1 MMEEAREIEQNRPSG
16 AANGSN
22 PAIVDSTN
30 AAETTPSLNPRRRL
44 IMFLMIGGAV
54 AAVAFMIISG
64 IRTRVEASTKL
75 VKATDQAAVMT
86 VSVVHPEAGAT
97 ANELVLPGSAQAF
110 TDTPIYSRTSG
121 YLKKWYFDIG
131 ARVKQGELLAEI
143 DTPEIDRQVQQGR
156 ADLQTAQANFN
167 LAQTTA
173 TRWEFLLKTNS
184 VSKQET
190 DQALSNVKAT
200 QAIVDSNTANV
211 HRLEELQSFE
221 KVYAPFE
228 GVITARNTD
237 VGALITAGA
246 GLATGSGATTNAAP
260 GTNPTARELFHIA
273 ALHTIRVF
281 VAVPEVYASSAV
293 NGGTVTLTADANPW
307 RTFRGTLVR
316 NSNAIDPASRT
327 LLVEVDVT
335 NSDGKLL
342 PGAYASVHLKVAGQ
356 AHSLTVPAN
365 TLLFRT
371 EGMRVG
377 VVRNAQAQLMP
388 IQIGRDY
395 GSRVEVLSGLAPTDE
410 VILDPVDSLISGTP
424 VKVSGLPTVTGRP
437 TVAPGK

>member
-1 MMEEAREIEQNRPSG
+1 MIEQVTVNSKE
-16 AANGSN
+16 
-22 PAIVDSTN
+22 T
-30 AAETTPSLNPRRRL
+30 AEVKHSSKSPRRFVTL
-44 IMFLMIGGAV
+44 LLLGGAV
-54 AAVAFMIISG
+54 AAIAFVIISG
-64 IRTRVEASTKL
+64 IKTRVEASTTL

-86 VSVVHPEAGAT
+86 VSVVHPQPGAPT
-97 ANELVLPGSAQAF
+97 NELVLPGNAQAF
-110 TDTPIYSRTSG
+110 ADTPIYARTSG

-156 ADLQTAQANFN
+156 ADLETAQANHN

-211 HRLEELQSFE
+211 HRLEELQFFE

-246 GLATGSGATTNAAP
+246 SPGTGSGATITAAP
-260 GTNPTARELFHIA
+260 GGNPSARELFHIA

-281 VAVPEVYASSAV
+281 VAVPEVYAQSAV
-293 NGGTVTLTADANPW
+293 NGGTVTLTADANPG

-327 LLVEVDVT
+327 LLVEVDVV

-377 VVRNAQAQLMP
+377 VVRNGQAQLTP

-395 GSRVEVLSGLAPTDE
+395 GSRVEILSGLAPTDQ

-424 VKVSGLPTVTGRP
+424 VKVGGLPTVTGLP
-437 TVAPGK
+437 TVAAGK